1 MNELEQNNQNGTAKI
16 ADEPVLGADNSFII
30 KIQKK
35 NPKKNPK
42 QYELTTVQDIFS
54 ILNNK
59 NINKFM
65 REFKKGMELG
75 IALRELSKTLV
86 EPIEGIEVDNN
97 ILKMPSFTWIDD

>member
-1 MNELEQNNQNGTAKI
+1 MEENKQTTETPMN
-16 ADEPVLGADNSFII
+16 DEPMLGADNSFII

-42 QYELTTVQDIFS
+42 QYELKTVQDIFS
-54 ILNNK
+54 ILNDK

-86 EPIEGIEVDNN
+86 EPIEGIEIDNN